1 MTRLKRWIIDKFL
14 PAWCRSELMDENRRL
29 TEKMEKQAA
38 KIDRLNA
45 YIDGLQDALCRQPKI
60 IINGGDAS
68 GLHERDL

>member
-29 TEKMEKQAA
+29 TEKIEKQAA

-68 GLHERDL
+68 GTHERNL

>member
-29 TEKMEKQAA
+29 SDKIEKQAA
-38 KIDRLNA
+38 KIDRLNT

-68 GLHERDL
+68 GNHERDL

>member
-1 MTRLKRWIIDKFL
+1 MRWKRWMINKFL

-29 TEKMEKQAA
+29 TEKIEKQSA

>member
-29 TEKMEKQAA
+29 SEKIEKQAA

>member
-29 TEKMEKQAA
+29 IENIEKQAA

>member
-14 PAWCRSELMDENRRL
+14 PAWCRSELMEENRRL

-68 GLHERDL
+68 GNHERNL

>member
-1 MTRLKRWIIDKFL
+1 
-14 PAWCRSELMDENRRL
+14 MDENRRL
-29 TEKMEKQAA
+29 IEKIEKQAA

>member
-1 MTRLKRWIIDKFL
+1 MTRLKRWIIDKFI

-29 TEKMEKQAA
+29 IEKIEKQAA

>member
-29 TEKMEKQAA
+29 TEKIEKQAA

>member
-29 TEKMEKQAA
+29 IEKIEKQAA

-60 IINGGDAS
+60 IIDGGDAS

>member
-14 PAWCRSELMDENRRL
+14 PAWCRTELMDENRRL
-29 TEKMEKQAA
+29 SEKIEKQAA

>member
-29 TEKMEKQAA
+29 IEKIEKQAA

-68 GLHERDL
+68 GNHERNL

>member
-29 TEKMEKQAA
+29 TEKIEKQAA
-38 KIDRLNA
+38 KIDCLNA

-68 GLHERDL
+68 GNHERDL

>member
-29 TEKMEKQAA
+29 IEKIEKQAA

>member
-1 MTRLKRWIIDKFL
+1 MTHLKRWIIDKFL

-29 TEKMEKQAA
+29 SEKIEKQAG

-68 GLHERDL
+68 GNHERDL

>member
-1 MTRLKRWIIDKFL
+1 MRLKRWIIDKFL

-29 TEKMEKQAA
+29 TEKIEKQAA

>member
-1 MTRLKRWIIDKFL
+1 
-14 PAWCRSELMDENRRL
+14 MDENRRL
-29 TEKMEKQAA
+29 TEKIEKQAA

-68 GLHERDL
+68 GNHERDL

>member
-29 TEKMEKQAA
+29 IEKIEKQAA

-45 YIDGLQDALCRQPKI
+45 YIDGLQDALSRQPKI

-68 GLHERDL
+68 GNHERDL

>member
-1 MTRLKRWIIDKFL
+1 MRLKRWIIDKFL

-29 TEKMEKQAA
+29 TEKIEKQAA
-38 KIDRLNA
+38 KIGRLNA

>member
-1 MTRLKRWIIDKFL
+1 MTHLKRWIIDKFL

-29 TEKMEKQAA
+29 TEKIEKQAA

>member
-14 PAWCRSELMDENRRL
+14 PAWCRSALMDENRRL
-29 TEKMEKQAA
+29 IEKIEKQAA

>member
-1 MTRLKRWIIDKFL
+1 MRLKRWIIDKFL

-29 TEKMEKQAA
+29 TEKIEKQAA

-45 YIDGLQDALCRQPKI
+45 YIDGLQDALSRQPKI

-68 GLHERDL
+68 GNHERDL

>member
-29 TEKMEKQAA
+29 TEKIEKQAA

-60 IINGGDAS
+60 IINGGDAN

>member
-1 MTRLKRWIIDKFL
+1 MTRLKRWIIDIFL

-29 TEKMEKQAA
+29 IEKIEKQAA

>member
-1 MTRLKRWIIDKFL
+1 MTCLKRWIIDKFL

-29 TEKMEKQAA
+29 IEKIEKQAA

>member
-14 PAWCRSELMDENRRL
+14 PAWCRSELIDENRRL
-29 TEKMEKQAA
+29 TEKIEKQAA

-45 YIDGLQDALCRQPKI
+45 YIDGLQNALCRQPKI

>member
-14 PAWCRSELMDENRRL
+14 PTWCRSELMDENRRL
-29 TEKMEKQAA
+29 TEKIEKQAA

-68 GLHERDL
+68 GVHERDL

>member
-1 MTRLKRWIIDKFL
+1 MARLKRWIIDKFL

-29 TEKMEKQAA
+29 IEKIEKQAA

>member
-29 TEKMEKQAA
+29 IEKTEEQAA

>member
-29 TEKMEKQAA
+29 IEKIETQAA

>member
-1 MTRLKRWIIDKFL
+1 MTHLKRWIIDKFL

-29 TEKMEKQAA
+29 IEKIEKQAA

>member
-1 MTRLKRWIIDKFL
+1 MTRLKRWIIDQFL

-29 TEKMEKQAA
+29 TEKIEKQAA

-68 GLHERDL
+68 GNHERDL

>member
-29 TEKMEKQAA
+29 IEKIEKQAA

-68 GLHERDL
+68 GNHERDL

>member
-29 TEKMEKQAA
+29 TEKIEKQAA

-68 GLHERDL
+68 GNHERNL